1 MKYTAIYVDTWM
13 SGSHM
18 HSLTKMRRVE
28 QKGTES
34 VLDMLKREGIKN
46 STTFL
51 FIGHPR
57 LQGEDTY
64 KCPACGDDLAVE
76 YSLHCPHGKC
86 ESIAAN
92 DGAID
97 KDPEVAYN
105 TLRAAVV
112 NEQQRAEEGPQ
123 D

>member
-1 MKYTAIYVDTWM
+1 
-13 SGSHM
+13 M

-34 VLDMLKREGIKN
+34 VLDMLKREDLVEN
-46 STTFL
+46 CVYLFL
-51 FIGHPR
+51 GHPK

-86 ESIAAN
+86 DSGAAN
-92 DGAID
+92 DGAVD
-97 KDPEVAYN
+97 KDPEVAYS
-105 TLRAAVV
+105 TLCAAVAK
-112 NEQQRAEEGPQ
+112 EQLDNDREIASRE
-123 D
+123 